1 MNQETAQLLQQI
13 GIEKSDLSWTTQV
26 VLILAILLV
35 SYLTTLIFRHLIMP
49 AVRKITARTKATWD
63 DYLFNDK
70 MMKASCRMIP
80 PITWYILLPFAFDD
94 KSAYLLQILLKI
106 CLIYLII
113 TALML
118 IKCFLDSLYEISSEH
133 EALKNRPLAQT
144 HQSPRIIEGIS
155 WRPKPKS
162 ARARSPAPCCS
173 TRSPSRF
180 RSTCTRPWA
189 SRACRGRSSSPRKAM
204 RSR

>member
-133 EALKNRPLAQT
+133 EALKT
-144 HQSPRIIEGIS
+144 V
-155 WRPKPKS
+155 
-162 ARARSPAPCCS
+162 RSKVF
-173 TRSPSRF
+173 TR
-180 RSTCTRPWA
+180 
-189 SRACRGRSSSPRKAM
+189 
-204 RSR
+204 

>member
-80 PITWYILLPFAFDD
+80 PITWYILLALVNIVRFMIQGLGYSAFAVIAGICEMVARTIAGF
-94 KSAYLLQILLKI
+94 ILVLF
-106 CLIYLII
+106 C
-113 TALML
+113 
-118 IKCFLDSLYEISSEH
+118 
-133 EALKNRPLAQT
+133 
-144 HQSPRIIEGIS
+144 
-155 WRPKPKS
+155 
-162 ARARSPAPCCS
+162 
-173 TRSPSRF
+173 
-180 RSTCTRPWA
+180 
-189 SRACRGRSSSPRKAM
+189 
-204 RSR
+204 

>member
-94 KSAYLLQILLKI
+94 KY
-106 CLIYLII
+106 
-113 TALML
+113 
-118 IKCFLDSLYEISSEH
+118 
-133 EALKNRPLAQT
+133 PLPAAQ
-144 HQSPRIIEGIS
+144 Q
-155 WRPKPKS
+155 
-162 ARARSPAPCCS
+162 
-173 TRSPSRF
+173 
-180 RSTCTRPWA
+180 
-189 SRACRGRSSSPRKAM
+189 
-204 RSR
+204 

>member
-63 DYLFNDK
+63 DYLFNDQ

-133 EALKNRPLAQT
+133 EALKNRHCYPDRTRCLGRHPDVDFQG
-144 HQSPRIIEGIS
+144 QYSGIS
-155 WRPKPKS
+155 GRRT
-162 ARARSPAPCCS
+162 AFGQRHASPG
-173 TRSPSRF
+173 RLDYHDQIR
-180 RSTCTRPWA
+180 
-189 SRACRGRSSSPRKAM
+189 CRRLRD
-204 RSR
+204 